1 MAKDRFSNQKP
12 INYSYKFKYGKH
24 TDNNHYTIPNRKS
37 ISSKARKFI
46 LYLIG
51 KCKYDGTKVFLR
63 SILANGKEPTK
74 LQRKSILKIW
84 NKIE

>member
-12 INYSYKFKYGKH
+12 INYNKEFKYGTH
-24 TDNNHYTIPNRKS
+24 TNNNHYVIPNRKS

-46 LYLIG
+46 IYLIG
-51 KCKYDGTKVFLR
+51 KCKYDNTKTFLR

-74 LQRKSILKIW
+74 AQRKAILKIW